1 MTINPALG
9 DAPAPFQAEAATL
22 RSLEARLRQTV
33 KGESQ
38 FDAAGRALYATDS
51 SNYRQ
56 VPVGVVYPR
65 DTDDV
70 VAAVAACREAGAPVL
85 SRGAGTSL
93 AGQCCNVAVVLDFS
107 RHCHGILAIDP
118 GRRQA
123 RVQPGVVLDRLR
135 EEAERAG
142 LTFGP
147 DPATHRWCT
156 IGGMIGNNSCG
167 VHSVMSGKTDDNID
181 ELDILTYDGVRM
193 RVGATPPEAL
203 EALIREGG
211 RIGEIYAG
219 LARIRDRYGD
229 LVRAQFPRIPRRVSG
244 YNLDFLLPENGF
256 NVARALV
263 GSEGT
268 CVTVLEATAR
278 LVPSPPCRSLLVLGF
293 ADVYLAADAVE
304 EVTSAGP
311 IGLEGIDEL
320 LVRHSRKKNLNA
332 KGIALLPGGQGWL
345 YVEFGAGTAAEAE
358 AQASRLMERL
368 RARPGA
374 PSMRLFRDPI
384 ETQHVWAVR
393 ESALGATSFVPGEGK
408 NWEGWEDAAVP
419 PARLGEYLR
428 RLRRLMAEYD
438 YTGSLYGHFGQ
449 GCVHTR
455 INFDLKTAGGIAAYR
470 RFVESAADL
479 VVEMGGSL
487 SGEHGD
493 GQSRGELLP
502 RMYSGELMQAFRE
515 FKAIW
520 DPGNKMNPGKL
531 ISPYRLDEHLRVQQY
546 HPAEVRTHFAY
557 PVEGSLADAAMR
569 CVGVGKCRKTD
580 GGAMCPSYMATG
592 DERHT
597 TRGRARLLFEMLQ
610 GEVVTEGFR
619 SEAVKEALD
628 LCLSC
633 KSCKSECPTGV
644 DMAAYKAEFLAHYYE
659 GRRRPLRS
667 YAFGLINHW
676 GAMAEY
682 VPQLANFF
690 MTTPPFGPAIK
701 WALGVAPERR
711 LPAFA
716 ARSFRRSF
724 IANQRSEA
732 RRQKLEGGSSSA
744 GPPRLSPLASRPES
758 RVPSLDVARGGPEPV
773 EGPNPES
780 RRVLLWSD
788 CSNNYFHPEVARA
801 AVAVL
806 EHAGFTVDIPRERL
820 CCGRP
825 LYDHGML
832 TAAKRR
838 LVEILESLRAEI
850 EAGTPIIGLE
860 PSCISVFRDEL
871 LRFFPDDPLARK
883 LSQQALF
890 LTEFLVKSGAVPA
903 HGMQGRAIV
912 HPHCHERASLC
923 LDDDIAVLKA
933 TGLDL
938 TVLDAGC
945 CGMAGAFGFER
956 ECFEVSRR
964 VGERVLLPAVRA
976 ASPETYIVTNGFSC
990 REQITQLTGRRV
1002 WHVAELLAQA
1012 MGAAPPGGRD
1022 RRTPSA
1028 AR

>member
-1 MTINPALG
+1 VG
-9 DAPAPFQAEAATL
+9 
-22 RSLEARLRQTV
+22 
-33 KGESQ
+33 GEVR
-38 FDAAGRALYATDS
+38 FDAGHRALYATDS

-56 VPVGVVYPR
+56 VPIGVVYPR
-65 DTDDV
+65 HTEDV
-70 VAAVAACREAGAPVL
+70 IAAVTACREAGAPVL

-93 AGQCCNVAVVLDFS
+93 AGQCCNVAVILDFS
-107 RHCHGILAIDP
+107 RHLSAILAIDP
-118 GRRQA
+118 ERRQA

-135 EEAERAG
+135 EQAERAG
-142 LTFGP
+142 LTFAP

-167 VHSVMSGKTDDNID
+167 VHSVMAGKTDDNID
-181 ELDILTYDGVRM
+181 ELDILTYDGLRM
-193 RVGATPPEAL
+193 RVGATPPDVL
-203 EALIREGG
+203 EARIREGG
-211 RIGEIYAG
+211 RIGEIYSG

-229 LVRAQFPRIPRRVSG
+229 LVRARFPRIPRRVSG

-256 NVARALV
+256 HVARALV

-268 CVTVLEATAR
+268 CVTILEATAR

-304 EVTSAGP
+304 EVTAAGP

-320 LVRHSRKKNLNA
+320 LVRHSRKKNLNS
-332 KGIALLPGGQGWL
+332 KGLDLLPDGQGWL
-345 YVEFGAGTAAEAE
+345 YVEFGADTLAEAE
-358 AQASRLMERL
+358 AKAGRLMDRL
-368 RARPGA
+368 RSRPGA
-374 PSMRLFRDPI
+374 PTMRLFRDPA

-393 ESALGATSFVPGEGK
+393 ESSLGATSFVPGEGK

-428 RLRRLMAEYD
+428 RLRRLMAEFHYS
-438 YTGSLYGHFGQ
+438 GSLYGHFGQ

-455 INFDLKTAGGIAAYR
+455 IDFDLKSADGIAAYR
-470 RFVESAADL
+470 RFVEQAADL
-479 VVEMGGSL
+479 VVELGGSL

-502 RMYSGELMQAFRE
+502 RMFGPELMAALRE
-515 FKAIW
+515 FKALW
-520 DPGNKMNPGKL
+520 DPQNAMNPGKL
-531 ISPYRLDEHLRVQQY
+531 VSPYRLDEHLRVQQY
-546 HPAEVRTHFAY
+546 HPDEVRTHFAY

-592 DERHT
+592 DEQHT

-610 GEVVTEGFR
+610 GEVVTDGFR
-619 SEAVKEALD
+619 SEAVKGALD

-644 DMAAYKAEFLAHYYE
+644 DMAAYKAEFLAHYYD

-667 YAFGLINHW
+667 YAFGLISHW

-682 VPQLANFF
+682 MPRFANFF
-690 MTTPPFGPAIK
+690 MKVPPFSSLIK
-701 WALGVAPERR
+701 WALDVAPERQ

-716 ARSFRRSF
+716 ARSFRRGF
-724 IANQRSEA
+724 LAGQKQEA
-732 RRQKLEGGSSSA
+732 RSKKQEDQLAFGA
-744 GPPRLSPLASRPES
+744 GPAPERRTLSEPRER
-758 RVPSLDVARGGPEPV
+758 RV
-773 EGPNPES
+773 EGRVPNPES
-780 RRVLLWSD
+780 RRVILWPD
-788 CSNNYFHPEVARA
+788 CSNNYFHPEVSHA
-801 AVAVL
+801 AVTVL
-806 EHAGFTVDIPRERL
+806 ESAGFAVDIPRQRL

-825 LYDHGML
+825 LYDNGML
-832 TAAKRR
+832 SPARRR
-838 LVEILESLRAEI
+838 LVEILESLRDDI
-850 EAGTPIIGLE
+850 EAGTPIVGLE
-860 PSCISVFRDEL
+860 PSCVSVFRDEL

-883 LSQQALF
+883 LSEQTLF
-890 LTEFLVKSGAVPA
+890 LTEFLVKHGAVPNGGLTGQA
-903 HGMQGRAIV
+903 VV

-923 LDDDIAVLKA
+923 LDDDVAAMKG
-933 TGLDL
+933 TGLDF
-938 TVLDAGC
+938 TVLDSGC

-956 ECFEVSRR
+956 DHFDVSRA

-976 ASPETYIVTNGFSC
+976 ASPETYVVTNGFSC

-1002 WHVAELLAQA
+1002 WHMAELLATA
-1012 MGAAPPGGRD
+1012 AGARPAPGARGR
-1022 RRTPSA
+1022 
-1028 AR
+1028 

>member
-1 MTINPALG
+1 MATHPAPPA
-9 DAPAPFQAEAATL
+9 APAPFSADAAVV
-22 RSLEARLRQTV
+22 RALEARLRRRV
-33 KGESQ
+33 KGDVR
-38 FDAAGRALYATDS
+38 FDEGSRALYATDS

-56 VPVGVVYPR
+56 VPIGIVCPR

-70 VAAVAACREAGAPVL
+70 VAAVAACREFGAPVL

-93 AGQCCNVAVVLDFS
+93 AGQCCNVAVILDFS
-107 RHCHGILAIDP
+107 RHLNRILAIDSA
-118 GRRQA
+118 RRQA

-135 EEAERAG
+135 DDAERVG

-156 IGGMIGNNSCG
+156 LGGMIGNNSCG

-181 ELDILTYDGVRM
+181 ELDILTYDGLRM
-193 RVGATPPEAL
+193 RVGATPPELLA
-203 EALIREGG
+203 ARIREGG

-219 LARIRDRYGD
+219 LVRIRDRYGD
-229 LVRAQFPRIPRRVSG
+229 LIRTRFPKIPRRVSG

-256 NVARALV
+256 HVARALV

-268 CVTVLEATAR
+268 CVTILEATGR

-293 ADVYLAADAVE
+293 DDIYLAADAVE
-304 EVTSAGP
+304 EVTAEGP

-320 LVRHSRKKNLNA
+320 LVRHSRKKNLNL
-332 KGIALLPGGQGWL
+332 KGLDLLPGGRGWL
-345 YVEFGAGTAAEAE
+345 YVEFGADTVAEAE
-358 AQASRLMERL
+358 AKAARLMDRL
-368 RARPGA
+368 RSRPGA
-374 PSMRLFRDPI
+374 PTMRLFRDPA

-393 ESALGATSFVPGEGK
+393 ESSLGATSFVPGEDK

-419 PARLGEYLR
+419 PERLGEYLR
-428 RLRRLMAEYD
+428 RLRRLMAEFHYS
-438 YTGSLYGHFGQ
+438 GSLYGHFGQ

-455 INFDLKTAGGIAAYR
+455 INFDLKTPDGIAAYR
-470 RFVESAADL
+470 RFVEEAADL
-479 VVEMGGSL
+479 VVELGGSI

-502 RMYSGELMQAFRE
+502 RMYGPELMEAFRA
-515 FKAIW
+515 FKTLW

-531 ISPYRLDEHLRVQQY
+531 VSPYRLDEHLRVQQY
-546 HPAEVRTHFAY
+546 SPAEMRTHFAY

-592 DERHT
+592 DEQHT

-610 GEVVTEGFR
+610 GEVITEGFR
-619 SEAVKEALD
+619 SEAVKDALD

-682 VPQLANFF
+682 VPRLANVF
-690 MTTPPFGPAIK
+690 MTVPPFSSLIK
-701 WALGVAPERR
+701 WALDVAPERR

-716 ARSFRRSF
+716 ARSFRRGF
-724 IANQRSEA
+724 LAGQTQEA
-732 RRQKLEGGSSSA
+732 RSKEREERAPSA
-744 GPPRLSPLASRPES
+744 QSLAPRPL
-758 RVPSLDVARGGPEPV
+758 
-773 EGPNPES
+773 
-780 RRVLLWSD
+780 RVLLWPD
-788 CSNNYFHPEVARA
+788 CSNNYFHPEVAHA
-801 AVAVL
+801 AVTVL
-806 EHAGFTVDIPRERL
+806 EAAGFTVDIPRQRL

-832 TAAKRR
+832 TAARRR
-838 LVEILESLRAEI
+838 LVEILESLRDDI
-850 EAGTPIIGLE
+850 EAGTPIVGLE
-860 PSCISVFRDEL
+860 PSCVSVFRDEL

-883 LSQQALF
+883 LSQQTLF
-890 LTEFLVKSGAVPA
+890 LTEFLVKHGAVPDGA
-903 HGMQGRAIV
+903 LRGQAVV

-933 TGLDL
+933 TGLDF

-956 ECFEVSRR
+956 DHFEVSRTL
-964 VGERVLLPAVRA
+964 GERVLLPAVRA
-976 ASPETYIVTNGFSC
+976 AAPETYIVTNGFSC

-1002 WHVAELLAQA
+1002 WHVAELLAR
-1012 MGAAPPGGRD
+1012 GIEERG
-1022 RRTPSA
+1022 SA
-1028 AR
+1028 GSPARAR

>member
-1 MTINPALG
+1 MPT
-9 DAPAPFQAEAATL
+9 DPAPSAAPPPFHADTTVY
-22 RSLEARLRQTV
+22 RALEARLRQTV
-33 KGESQ
+33 KGEVQ
-38 FDAAGRALYATDS
+38 FDAASRALYATDS

-56 VPVGVVYPR
+56 VPVGIVCPR
-65 DTDDV
+65 DADDV
-70 VAAVAACREAGAPVL
+70 VAAVAACREVGAPVL

-107 RHCHGILAIDP
+107 RHCHTILDVDP

-135 EEAERAG
+135 DEAERVG

-156 IGGMIGNNSCG
+156 LGGMIGNNSCG

-193 RVGATPPEAL
+193 RVGATPPEML
-203 EALIREGG
+203 EARIREGG
-211 RIGEIYAG
+211 RPGEIYAG

-229 LVRAQFPRIPRRVSG
+229 LVRAQFPKIPRRVSG

-268 CVTVLEATAR
+268 CVTILEATAR

-293 ADVYLAADAVE
+293 ADIYLAADAIE
-304 EVTSAGP
+304 EVTEAGP
-311 IGLEGIDEL
+311 IGLEGVDEL
-320 LVRHSRKKNLNA
+320 LVRHSRKKNLNS
-332 KGIALLPGGQGWL
+332 KGLALLPDGQGWL
-345 YVEFGAGTAAEAE
+345 YVEFGAGTVAEAE

-368 RARPGA
+368 RSRPGA
-374 PSMRLFRDPI
+374 PSMRLFRDPA

-393 ESALGATSFVPGEGK
+393 ESALGATSFVPGEAK

-428 RLRRLMAEYD
+428 RLRKLMGEYR

-470 RFVESAADL
+470 RFVEEAADL
-479 VVEMGGSL
+479 VVELGGSI

-502 RMYSGELMQAFRE
+502 RMYGEELMQAFRE
-515 FKAIW
+515 FKGVW

-531 ISPYRLDEHLRVQQY
+531 IAPYRLDEHLRVQQY

-619 SEAVKEALD
+619 SESVKEALD

-682 VPQLANFF
+682 APRLANFF
-690 MTTPPFGPAIK
+690 MKAEPFGSIVK
-701 WALGVAPERR
+701 WALDVAPERR
-711 LPAFA
+711 LPLFA
-716 ARSFRRSF
+716 PRSFRRAF
-724 IANQRSEA
+724 LGVQRLEA
-732 RRQKLEGGSSSA
+732 RGQKPESGSA
-744 GPPRLSPLASRPES
+744 THEELAPGAQPLAPSPQPQSLAPVASCCGPTARTTTSTPRSRMRRWRCS
-758 RVPSLDVARGGPEPV
+758 SMRG
-773 EGPNPES
+773 S
-780 RRVLLWSD
+780 QWTS
-788 CSNNYFHPEVARA
+788 
-801 AVAVL
+801 
-806 EHAGFTVDIPRERL
+806 RER
-820 CCGRP
+820 
-825 LYDHGML
+825 DF
-832 TAAKRR
+832 AA
-838 LVEILESLRAEI
+838 
-850 EAGTPIIGLE
+850 
-860 PSCISVFRDEL
+860 
-871 LRFFPDDPLARK
+871 
-883 LSQQALF
+883 
-890 LTEFLVKSGAVPA
+890 
-903 HGMQGRAIV
+903 
-912 HPHCHERASLC
+912 
-923 LDDDIAVLKA
+923 
-933 TGLDL
+933 
-938 TVLDAGC
+938 
-945 CGMAGAFGFER
+945 
-956 ECFEVSRR
+956 
-964 VGERVLLPAVRA
+964 
-976 ASPETYIVTNGFSC
+976 
-990 REQITQLTGRRV
+990 
-1002 WHVAELLAQA
+1002 
-1012 MGAAPPGGRD
+1012 GGRS
-1022 RRTPSA
+1022 TTTA
-1028 AR
+1028 C

>member
-1 MTINPALG
+1 MSTPSSNT
-9 DAPAPFQAEAATL
+9 APPPFSAATVL
-22 RSLEARLRQTV
+22 PSLEARLRASV
-33 KGESQ
+33 KGEVR
-38 FDAAGRALYATDS
+38 FDAASRALYATDS

-56 VPVGVVYPR
+56 VPIAVVCPL
-65 DTDDV
+65 DAEDV
-70 VAAVAACREAGAPVL
+70 IATVEACREHGAPVL

-93 AGQCCNVAVVLDFS
+93 AGQCCNVAVVMDCS
-107 RHCHGILAIDP
+107 RHLNRILHIDAP
-118 GRRQA
+118 GRQA

-135 EEAERAG
+135 EAAEHSA
-142 LTFGP
+142 LTFAP

-167 VHSVMSGKTDDNID
+167 VHSVMAGKTDDNID

-193 RVGATPPEAL
+193 RVGATPPDQL
-203 EALIREGG
+203 EAHIREGG
-211 RIGEIYAG
+211 RVGEIYAG
-219 LARIRDRYGD
+219 LARIRDTYGD
-229 LVRAQFPRIPRRVSG
+229 HVRAQFPKIPRRVSG

-268 CVTVLEATAR
+268 CVTILEATAR

-293 ADVYLAADAVE
+293 ADVFLAADAVE
-304 EVTSAGP
+304 TVTAAGP

-332 KGIALLPGGQGWL
+332 KGLALLPEGQGWL
-345 YVEFGAGTAAEAE
+345 YVEFGGATTEDADE
-358 AQASRLMERL
+358 QARRLMERL
-368 RARPGA
+368 GRAPNA
-374 PSMRLFRDPI
+374 PSMRLFRDAA

-393 ESALGATSFVPGEGK
+393 ESALGATSFVPGEAK

-428 RLRRLMAEYD
+428 RLRRLMAEYA

-455 INFDLKTAGGIAAYR
+455 INFDLKSPAGIAAYR
-470 RFVESAADL
+470 RFVEEAADL
-479 VVEMGGSL
+479 VVALGGSL

-502 RMYSGELMQAFRE
+502 RMYGPELMQAFRE
-515 FKAIW
+515 FKALW

-546 HPAEVRTHFAY
+546 HPSEVRTHFAY
-557 PVEGSLADAAMR
+557 PVEGSLADAATR

-592 DERHT
+592 EERHT

-610 GEVVTEGFR
+610 GEVVTEGFH
-619 SEAVKEALD
+619 SEAVKDALD

-633 KSCKSECPTGV
+633 KSCKTECPTGV
-644 DMAAYKAEFLAHYYE
+644 DMAVYKAEFLAHYYE

-676 GAMAEY
+676 GAMAEGM
-682 VPQLANFF
+682 PRLANVF
-690 MTTPPFGPAIK
+690 MDVPPFSSAIK
-701 WALGVAPERR
+701 WLLDVAPERR
-711 LPAFA
+711 LPLFA
-716 ARSFRRSF
+716 PRSFRRSF
-724 IANQRSEA
+724 RVN
-732 RRQKLEGGSSSA
+732 
-744 GPPRLSPLASRPES
+744 PES
-758 RVPSLDVARGGPEPV
+758 RI
-773 EGPNPES
+773 PNPES
-780 RRVLLWSD
+780 RRVLLWPD
-788 CSNNYFHPEVARA
+788 CSNNYFHPEVAHD
-801 AVAVL
+801 AVTVL
-806 EHAGFTVDIPRERL
+806 EAAGFAVDIPDRRL

-832 TAAKRR
+832 GVARRR
-838 LVEILESLRAEI
+838 LAEILEGLRADI
-850 EAGTPIIGLE
+850 EAGTPIVGLE
-860 PSCISVFRDEL
+860 PSCVSVFRDEL
-871 LRFFPDDPLARK
+871 PRLFPGDPLAQR
-883 LSQQALF
+883 LSEQAVF
-890 LTEFLVKSGAVPA
+890 LTEFLVKTGHLPD
-903 HGMQGRAIV
+903 GRMRGRAIV

-923 LDDDIAVLKA
+923 LDDDVAVMKA
-933 TGLDL
+933 TGLDV
-938 TVLDAGC
+938 TMLDAGC

-956 ECFEVSRR
+956 HHFEVSRA

-976 ASPETYIVTNGFSC
+976 ASADTYIVTNGFSC

-1002 WHVAELLAQA
+1002 WHMAEILAEGLHAQA
-1012 MGAAPPGGRD
+1012 
-1022 RRTPSA
+1022 
-1028 AR
+1028 